1 MHTLSTLERDL
12 RKLQKLQKFNN
23 YHFGTEDNNN
33 NNNNK
38 KSMWSKIKKNKG
50 LILGLGLGTAL
61 AGDYVMRNHIN
72 KKPVLPDNTGKIGGP
87 SKADKTVDFLTTRN
101 HQGNGL
107 FSSMLPD
114 YSLF

>member
-1 MHTLSTLERDL
+1 MHTLSTLKRDL
-12 RKLQKLQKFNN
+12 RKLQKFNN
-23 YHFGTEDNNN
+23 YHFGDED
-33 NNNNK
+33 NNNK

-72 KKPVLPDNTGKIGGP
+72 KKPVLPDNTGKTGGP
-87 SKADKTVDFLTTRN
+87 SKADKTVTFLTTRN
-101 HQGNGL
+101 QQGNGV

-114 YSLF
+114 YSLFN